1 MADALYIYKHEHSC
15 LLQRVLNWDHLP
27 TFSNIFYFCSYSWF
41 PLFVCWVIVVFIDRW
56 IKVYSDVD
64 ELLKLVVRVLCCLV
78 SIYLTWI
85 NFRADLIS
93 RITCFRKFEFSIHA
107 NLIRDWPIFSDLV
120 RIIFRGLKAQNNT
133 KSFEACFFL
142 SHSLLDHFFCVVLL
156 PFIIQSKK
164 YMKNRW
170 HYCYLL
176 FAIHFH
182 LSDIFLILRAD

>member
-1 MADALYIYKHEHSC
+1 M
-15 LLQRVLNWDHLP
+15 QRVLNWDHLP

-107 NLIRDWPIFSDLV
+107 NLIRDWPIFTDLV

-156 PFIIQSKK
+156 PFIIQRKK